1 MQNRAQQA
9 PVQPTPAPTP
19 TPPPAP
25 TFVVQGPQGGQPYS
39 FTIPRT
45 AAELE
50 ALRSRRSEI
59 SGQLTNVDGRRQ
71 RIIRE
76 LKTVTDP
83 VAQKGLQDRLA
94 LLDARQLQLETDLA
108 TTGQVVQSAAG
119 LGSSSN
125 PDIPF
130 GLRTNQVMALSVLTI
145 IFVLFPLAIGVARNF
160 WKRASRSG
168 PSPAALTETAQRLER
183 LEGSVDAIAIEIE
196 RISEGQRFVT
206 KLLAEG
212 QPALLPA
219 AAETVRAA
227 K

>member
-1 MQNRAQQA
+1 MQNQPPQA
-9 PVQPTPAPTP
+9 PVTPAPTP
-19 TPPPAP
+19 APAAAP
-25 TFVVQGPQGGQPYS
+25 AFVLVPGPQGGEPY
-39 FTIPRT
+39 TITVPRT
-45 AAELE
+45 AAELD

-59 SGQLTNVDGRRQ
+59 SSQLSNVDMRRQ
-71 RIIRE
+71 RLIKE
-76 LKTVTDP
+76 LKTITDP
-83 VAQKGLQDRLA
+83 TAQKGLQDRLA

-108 TTGQVVQSAAG
+108 TTGQVLQNVAA
-119 LGSSSN
+119 LGSTSN
-125 PDIPF
+125 PNIPF

-160 WKRASRSG
+160 WKRASRTG

-212 QPALLPA
+212 QPTLLPSG
-219 AAETVRAA
+219 AETVRVA